1 MSEHLYFKGR
11 TRLTFATLSGDAD
24 GVRRLL
30 ESGADPNR
38 PNDRGDYALI
48 LATTNNNPD
57 VVQTLLRAGAF
68 AFRHRRNR
76 KREFRRL
83 WIQRI
88 NAAARVNGITY
99 SKLVYGMKT
108 AGIDIDRRA
117 LSELAFLDPS
127 AFTAVVDSAKEALA
141 A

>member
-1 MSEHLYFKGR
+1 LLCPSIYIFKGR

-57 VVQTLLRAGAF
+57 VVQTLLRAGASPNETDSTGRT
-68 AFRHRRNR
+68 A
-76 KREFRRL
+76 L
-83 WIQRI
+83 QL
-88 NAAARVNGITY
+88 AARYGYWQIVEVLGGRRPAPGLAQLRYITGIFFRIY
-99 SKLVYGMKT
+99 
-108 AGIDIDRRA
+108 
-117 LSELAFLDPS
+117 
-127 AFTAVVDSAKEALA
+127 DSIRS
-141 A
+141 

>member
-30 ESGADPNR
+30 ESSADPNR

-57 VVQTLLRAGAF
+57 VVQTLLRAGASPNETDSTGRS
-68 AFRHRRNR
+68 A
-76 KREFRRL
+76 L
-83 WIQRI
+83 QL
-88 NAAARVNGITY
+88 AARYGYWQIVEILGGRRPAPRLAQLRYITGIFFRIY
-99 SKLVYGMKT
+99 
-108 AGIDIDRRA
+108 
-117 LSELAFLDPS
+117 
-127 AFTAVVDSAKEALA
+127 DSIRS
-141 A
+141 